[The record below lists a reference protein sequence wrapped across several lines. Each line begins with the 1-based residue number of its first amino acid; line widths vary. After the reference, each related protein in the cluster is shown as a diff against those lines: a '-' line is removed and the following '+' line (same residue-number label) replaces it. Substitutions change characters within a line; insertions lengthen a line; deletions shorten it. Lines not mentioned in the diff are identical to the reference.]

1 MPLVVAIWLC
11 TSFYYFGW
19 VEVKLNKIKA
29 KHSTKKL
36 YEFIGG
42 QGIHICTKLDQ
53 NFAVLEFCYTF

>member
-1 MPLVVAIWLC
+1 M
-11 TSFYYFGW
+11 
-19 VEVKLNKIKA
+19 NKIKA

-53 NFAVLEFCYTF
+53 NFAVLEFFIHSGGWVDGHVINELDKTERDWKE